1 MQLSAVRQALAPRIP
16 LDRVLAAGSV
26 ASFAWLLLSD
36 RVPPL
41 VVLLLELY
49 LSF

>member
-1 MQLSAVRQALAPRIP
+1 MLHSAVRHATTLRLP
-16 LDRVLAAGSV
+16 LDRVLAVGSL

-41 VVLLLELY
+41 VLLLLELY
-49 LSF
+49 LTF

>member
-1 MQLSAVRQALAPRIP
+1 MQHSAVRPATSLRIP
-16 LDRVLAAGSV
+16 LDRLLAIGSV